1 MREKHIIRGF
11 ALAGVTGLAVAT
23 TLLATPATARAE
35 PAAGPSADDIVSHA
49 NTLTPKVKALMKGT
63 GAAAEAKALEKY
75 WSPARMKAAKPY
87 EKSPSMTRPGKAPRP
102 QAQQVGPDGAPGG
115 AEPARVSKAPKITG
129 TKGIAPQYTQPNYP
143 SNAPAARTNGKVFF
157 SRDGGNYVCSAAIVN
172 TEGKN
177 AIWTAGH
184 CLAEDEVWS
193 TDVAF
198 VPAYSNGT
206 TPYGTW
212 YATRLAAP
220 TKWVRDHDW
229 GHDVGA
235 AILEKHA
242 HVRIADQLGAQGIKW
257 NQNPKTSNVA
267 AFGYP
272 ASSPFDGETLH
283 RADGKT
289 SLSKDDGNLYLHM
302 NSGLTGGSSGG
313 PWLRNFDGNWG
324 HINGHNDF
332 IYTDDP
338 VNMYSPYY
346 GSQAGGLYNFV
357 RYVGAPK
364 VTGAKPKITGTVKVG
379 KRLTA
384 KIGKW
389 KPSGTKVTYQ
399 WYRNSTKIK
408 KATAKTYKLVKADKN
423 RQIRVKVT
431 GKKTGYAPLVKT
443 SAKTKKV
450 K

>member
-1 MREKHIIRGF
+1 MREKHITRGF
-11 ALAGVTGLAVAT
+11 ALAGVTGLALAT
-23 TLLATPATARAE
+23 TFLATPATARAE
-35 PAAGPSADDIVSHA
+35 PAAGPSGDDIVSHT
-49 NTLTPKVKALMKGT
+49 NTLTPKVKALMTGT
-63 GAAAEAKALEKY
+63 GVAAEAKALERY
-75 WSPARMKAAKPY
+75 WSPARMKAAKPF
-87 EKSPSMTRPGKAPRP
+87 EKSPSMTRSGKVAKP
-102 QAQQVGPDGAPGG
+102 QTQQVVPNGAPGG
-115 AEPARVSKAPKITG
+115 AEPARVSKAPKATG
-129 TKGIAPQYTQPNYP
+129 TKRTAPQYSQPNYP
-143 SNAPAARTNGKVFF
+143 SSSPAARTNGKVFF
-157 SRDGGNYVCSAAIVN
+157 NRNGGSYVCSAAIVN

-198 VPAYSNGT
+198 VPAYSDGAA
-206 TPYGTW
+206 PYGTW
-212 YATRLAAP
+212 YAVDLATP
-220 TKWVRDHDW
+220 SKWFRDHDW
-229 GHDVGA
+229 GYDVGA
-235 AILEKHA
+235 AILQKNSGR
-242 HVRIADQLGAQGIKW
+242 RIVDRLGAQGIKW
-257 NQNPKTSNVA
+257 NQTPKTYKVA

-272 ASSPFDGETLH
+272 ASPPFDGETLF
-283 RADGKT
+283 RADGAT
-289 SLSKDDGNLYLHM
+289 LDEGDGTIYM

-346 GSQAGGLYNFV
+346 GNQVAGLYKFV

-364 VTGAKPKITGTVKVG
+364 VTGAKPKIAGAVKVG
-379 KRLTA
+379 RRVTA

-408 KATAKTYKLVKADKN
+408 KATGKTYKLVKADKN
-423 RQIRVKVT
+423 RQISVMVT
-431 GKKTGYAPLVKT
+431 GTKTGYAPLTKT